1 MQYIRDACCIK
12 KLFNRLTK
20 AVEVVILVPPEAPTT
35 NLTCPSESA
44 TILGHM
50 EDRGRFPGLMKFAA
64 DAGTPKWL
72 VVFGVEKSSIWLLNI
87 TPVFFPT
94 TFDPKLYFE
103 KKLQT
108 WSFLLPKMCL
118 YLVNCATIYKKDF
131 KTIMGRLISI
141 YVLTLKQIQTNL
153 TQLKE
158 IYLLKIYGTS

>member
-1 MQYIRDACCIK
+1 MPYCIVNIK
-12 KLFNRLTK
+12 IGGGNFDPNCDHVPLSWEPTQLTK
-20 AVEVVILVPPEAPTT
+20 AVAVVILVPPEAPTT

-87 TPVFFPT
+87 TPVVFPT
-94 TFDPKLYFE
+94 TFDLKLYFE

-108 WSFLLPKMCL
+108 
-118 YLVNCATIYKKDF
+118 
-131 KTIMGRLISI
+131 
-141 YVLTLKQIQTNL
+141 
-153 TQLKE
+153 
-158 IYLLKIYGTS
+158 